1 MIKTQSHL
9 KPYDFSIF
17 RVVGGDLTPRD
28 RPGARLEMMKFIL
41 DNEKDFPG
49 VHKGW
54 ILNAVPD
61 MEYRRKMEDL
71 LHEYGAYFIV
81 MPMWRKGY
89 LASKTRDEKIL
100 NAIPIN
106 KARNL
111 AITHGQRIAKFTV
124 ILDGD
129 CMFDGETWGK
139 ISAFIRRDQ
148 IRSGVKHYGIPHTR
162 SSVEHILRSSEPLGP
177 LAEPMPVFRDDSTL
191 RFDEGLPFGR
201 GDKLRLLYQLGYSQE
216 HQRHHILLNE
226 SQCKSVGYVHHLAT
240 GDEVFET
247 DLKKRIQV
255 RDESVDALVRRIDA
269 FVPAVR
275 MPNDYWRK
283 INGWFDYQGL
293 YSHLAWGSPQ
303 TSTFVEVGSWMGA
316 STCYLATEA
325 KNRQKDMTIYAVD
338 TWAGTEGVQAHSKAI
353 GDLGGP
359 DAMYATFVSHMEA
372 GGVSDMVRPIRKK
385 SEDASRD
392 FADGSLDFVFID
404 ADHSCHAVKTDL
416 RCWYPKLKSGG
427 IIAGHD
433 YVPGHPDSDAGV
445 VKAVNEFFGCKE
457 LELGPAGRTWLH
469 RKK

>member
-1 MIKTQSHL
+1 MIKAKWHS
-9 KPYDFSIF
+9 KPYDFSFF

-28 RPGARLEMMKFIL
+28 RPGARLDMMKFIL

-71 LHEYGAYFIV
+71 LHQYRAYFIV

-89 LASKTRDEKIL
+89 LESKTRDDKII

-111 AITHGQRIAKFTV
+111 AITHGTKIARFTV

-129 CMFDGETWGK
+129 CMFDEGTWNH
-139 ISAFIRRDQ
+139 ISSFIRKDQ
-148 IRSGVKHYGIPHTR
+148 IRSSVQYYGIPHTR
-162 SSVEHILRSSEPLGP
+162 SSVEHVLRSSEPLGP
-177 LAEPMPVFRDDSTL
+177 LAEPMPVFRDDSPI
-191 RFDEGLPFGR
+191 RFHENLPFGR
-201 GDKLRLLYQLGYSQE
+201 GDKLRLLYELGYCQEPLKSQV
-216 HQRHHILLNE
+216 LLHE
-226 SQCKSVGYVHHLAT
+226 GKCKSVGYVHHLAT
-240 GDEVFET
+240 GDEDIET
-247 DLKKRIQV
+247 DLKKRIQI
-255 RDESVDALVRRIDA
+255 RDQSVDALIQRLDA

-325 KNRQKDMTIYAVD
+325 KNRKKDMTIYAVD
-338 TWAGTEGVQAHSKAI
+338 TWAGTEGDPGHEQTI
-353 GDLGGP
+353 RNLGGP
-359 DAMYATFVSHMEA
+359 DKMFETFVNHMKQ
-372 GGVSDMVRPIRKK
+372 GGVGHMVKPVRTK
-385 SEDASRD
+385 SVEASKLFEDESI
-392 FADGSLDFVFID
+392 DFVFID
-404 ADHSCHAVKTDL
+404 ASHFYHEVRADL
-416 RCWYPKLKSGG
+416 RCWYPKLKRGG

-433 YVPGHPDSDAGV
+433 YVPGHPESDAGV
-445 VKAVNEFFGCKE
+445 VRAVNEFFDHKA
-457 LELGPAGRTWLH
+457 LEIGPAGRTWLH
-469 RKK
+469 RKV